1 MGGLC
6 SRRATTEGASAGGL
20 SHVNGHLNFG
30 AGMVYQ
36 SRGLPTQVNAN
47 PTQSRAVESL
57 DKHPNDSP
65 FSFPEIDAI
74 SRGAEMDD
82 INDGIPRLSR
92 TLSQKS
98 RSTRS
103 KQVAMAK
110 VCSPKYLW
118 DFYFIYLF
126 FLHFTPLIVNY
137 VSQDNRN
144 CSEFK
149 KFI

>member
-6 SRRATTEGASAGGL
+6 SRRATAEGASAGGL

-47 PTQSRAVESL
+47 PTQSHAAENK
-57 DKHPNDSP
+57 DKQPNDSP
-65 FSFPEIDAI
+65 FSFPEID
-74 SRGAEMDD
+74 GADMDD

-110 VCSPKYLW
+110 VCSPKYVW
-118 DFYFIYLF
+118 EIFIYFCIL
-126 FLHFTPLIVNY
+126 LLLLLIY
-137 VSQDNRN
+137 VSIDNRIVQSSKN
-144 CSEFK
+144 L
-149 KFI
+149 